1 MSFYSALVLAAND
14 GVRPPTPAAVRSL
27 LGDLGLLD
35 PRFADDE
42 FGNLADH
49 VTALFGDPAARA
61 ENDRFFCPDSI
72 GLRSEVEVQS
82 PDGDYV
88 GPGWCITVHGKRRL
102 FLPVGVADLRD
113 HCGSVPRC

>member
-14 GVRPPTPAAVRSL
+14 GVPPTPDSVRSL

-35 PRFADDE
+35 PRFANDE

-49 VTALFGDPAARA
+49 VANLFDDPAARA

-72 GLRSEVEVQS
+72 GLWSEIEVQS

-88 GPGWCITVHGKRRL
+88 GPGWCVRVHGNGY
-102 FLPVGVADLRD
+102 FFPWDLTD
-113 HCGSVPRC
+113 L